1 MEAWEMNGQSRG
13 MKHVQVVILTD
24 HEPLVVSSLSLP
36 LRLSLRVRVRVRHYT
51 NPFMVTFGEYR
62 QMSCDTT
69 SIQNALLESFGF
81 VSSFQAI

>member
-1 MEAWEMNGQSRG
+1 MGNGQSRG

-24 HEPLVVSSLSLP
+24 HEPLVVSPLSLP
-36 LRLSLRVRVRVRHYT
+36 LRLSLCVRVCVRVRHYT
-51 NPFMVTFGEYR
+51 NPLRVTFDEYR

-81 VSSFQAI
+81 FSSFQAM